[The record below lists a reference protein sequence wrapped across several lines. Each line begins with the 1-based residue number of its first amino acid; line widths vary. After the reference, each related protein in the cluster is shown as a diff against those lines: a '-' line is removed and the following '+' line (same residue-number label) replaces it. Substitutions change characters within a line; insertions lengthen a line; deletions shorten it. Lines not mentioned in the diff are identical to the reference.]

1 MLNAR
6 PVKMVLSLLLIFSL
20 SLFLPAALR
29 QIGRRLSGNL
39 FRKIPTK
46 KQGKNPKSLKT
57 IQPNPKIF
65 HKNLLPINPMN
76 TNKLSFPQD
85 MIFPNLCFL
94 SMTQSC

>member
-20 SLFLPAALR
+20 SLFSAGCA
-29 QIGRRLSGNL
+29 SA
-39 FRKIPTK
+39 
-46 KQGKNPKSLKT
+46 NPKSLKT